1 MSEPGELTAAQLT
14 ELAADLAQL
23 REELMAQLARAG
35 DHSAVVELDQQLV
48 GRLSR
53 MDAMQQQELVKANRR
68 QHEVRLKQ
76 VIAALHRIDEGS
88 FGECR
93 RCEEPIGVSRVEAR
107 PEAPFCLDCQEEI
120 DAAR

>member
-1 MSEPGELTAAQLT
+1 MVIDV
-14 ELAADLAQL
+14 DLAQQRL
-23 REELMAQLARAG
+23 NDRRNELEELSRISREARNT
-35 DHSAVVELDQQLV
+35 VELDQQSV

-68 QHEVRLKQ
+68 QHELRLKQ
-76 VIAALHRIDEGS
+76 VVAALQRIEDGG

-93 RCEEPIGVSRVEAR
+93 RCEEPIAASRIEAR

>member
-1 MSEPGELTAAQLT
+1 MDELTPEQIETAQAKLHGVRA
-14 ELAADLAQL
+14 ELEQL
-23 REELMAQLARAG
+23 LQLSKSGSKPVSLEEPI
-35 DHSAVVELDQQLV
+35 

-68 QHEVRLKQ
+68 QHEVRLQQ
-76 VIAALHRIDEGS
+76 VLAALRRIADET

-93 RCEEPIGVSRVEAR
+93 RCEEPIAPSRIEAR

>member
-1 MSEPGELTAAQLT
+1 MDELSPDQVEAARVRLEALRDELEQLLDLSKDGSRPVSLEEPI
-14 ELAADLAQL
+14 
-23 REELMAQLARAG
+23 
-35 DHSAVVELDQQLV
+35 

-53 MDAMQQQELVKANRR
+53 MDAMQQQELTKANRR
-68 QHEVRLKQ
+68 QHEVRLQQ
-76 VIAALHRIDEGS
+76 VRAALLRVEQGV

-93 RCEEPIGVSRVEAR
+93 RCEEPIAPSRLEAR

>member
-1 MSEPGELTAAQLT
+1 MDELTPEQIEAAQARLGEIHA
-14 ELAADLAQL
+14 ELEQL
-23 REELMAQLARAG
+23 LELSKSGSKPVSLEEPI
-35 DHSAVVELDQQLV
+35 

-53 MDAMQQQELVKANRR
+53 MDAMQQQQLVKANRR
-68 QHEVRLKQ
+68 QHEARLLQ
-76 VIAALHRIDEGS
+76 VQAALRRIEDET

-93 RCEEPIGVSRVEAR
+93 RCEEPIAPSRIEAR

>member
-1 MSEPGELTAAQLT
+1 MDEITREQVDAARARL
-14 ELAADLAQL
+14 
-23 REELMAQLARAG
+23 EELRAELEQL
-35 DHSAVVELDQQLV
+35 LDLSESGSKPV
-48 GRLSR
+48 SLEEPIGRLSR

-68 QHEVRLKQ
+68 QHEVRLQQ
-76 VIAALHRIDEGS
+76 VVAALRRIEDGS

-93 RCEEPIGVSRVEAR
+93 RCEEPIASSRLEAR

>member
-1 MSEPGELTAAQLT
+1 MDELSPEQIETARVRLIAVH
-14 ELAADLAQL
+14 
-23 REELMAQLARAG
+23 EELQLLLGLTKSGAKPV
-35 DHSAVVELDQQLV
+35 SLDEPI

-53 MDAMQQQELVKANRR
+53 MDAMQQQQLVKANRR
-68 QHEVRLKQ
+68 QHDVRVQQ
-76 VIAALHRIDEGS
+76 VLAALRRIDDGT

-93 RCEEPIGVSRVEAR
+93 RCEEPISPSRIDAR